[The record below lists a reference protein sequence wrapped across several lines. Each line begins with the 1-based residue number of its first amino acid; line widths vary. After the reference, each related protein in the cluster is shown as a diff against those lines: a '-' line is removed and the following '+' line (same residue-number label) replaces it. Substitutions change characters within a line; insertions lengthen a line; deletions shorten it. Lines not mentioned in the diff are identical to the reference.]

1 MLSFGLKIFFSLIVP
16 NLELNAHNFEKE
28 LFLKKTCNLLMH
40 YSDKYLRF
48 LDSAL
53 TGSFVDSL
61 IVRNT
66 DQISG
71 ILPFS
76 YHNSDKFGTAIN
88 SLPFF
93 GSHGG
98 PLSLDPT
105 SQKELIIKFKDKIE
119 ELNPSFVSLIENP
132 FHPLNDQSVKELGLE
147 IVDYRIGQFTPLP
160 SDMKKFHVKTR
171 NAIRKG
177 LKLKL
182 DIKISDNAEDWSWM
196 HAVHERSLKALGGIP
211 KTKAIFKALQD
222 SFGDDLELWL
232 GYLDG
237 KPITGLV
244 IIRYNE
250 ITEYFTPVIEESHK
264 NSQALSA
271 LIYKLMEICSKRGS
285 KLWNWGG
292 TWQSQTGV
300 YRFKSRWGAVDK
312 PYRYF
317 NKVCSKCLYEIPRQS
332 LANEFPYYYLYK
344 F

>member
-1 MLSFGLKIFFSLIVP
+1 MSDFLEENAKFS
-16 NLELNAHNFEKE
+16 NKE
-28 LFLKKTCNLLMH
+28 LFLKKNGNFLMH
-40 YSDKYLRF
+40 YSDKYLSF

-53 TGSFVDSL
+53 VGSSIESL
-61 IVRNT
+61 NVKNEG
-66 DQISG
+66 QISG

-76 YHNSDKFGTAIN
+76 YQTSEKFGTTIN

-98 PLSLDPT
+98 PLSLDAA
-105 SQKELIIKFKDKIE
+105 SQSKLIVKFKDKIE
-119 ELNPSFVSLIENP
+119 DLNPSFVSLIENP
-132 FHPLNDQSVKELGLE
+132 FHPLNDQSVKDLGLE

-160 SDMKKFHVKTR
+160 SNMQQFHVKTR

-182 DIKISDNAEDWSWM
+182 DIKVSNKTEDWSWM
-196 HAVHERSLKALGGIP
+196 HAVHEQSIKALGGIP
-211 KTKAIFKALQD
+211 KTKSIFKALQD
-222 SFGDDLELWL
+222 SFGEDIELWL
-232 GYLDG
+232 GYLNG

-244 IIRYNE
+244 LIRYNE
-250 ITEYFTPVIEESHK
+250 IIEYFTPVTEGSYK

-271 LIYKLMEICSKRGS
+271 LIYKLMKICSDRGS

-292 TWQSQTGV
+292 TWENQTGV

-317 NKVCSKCLYEIPRQS
+317 NKVRSKCLYEIPRQS
-332 LANEFPYYYLYK
+332 LVDEFPYYYLYK